1 VKELVKASGKN
12 VRKRDEALELVGKVD
27 TLIVAK
33 GHKLD
38 RFDVKDERPDD
49 DVLAEHLLGRTGNM
63 RAPALLVG
71 NVMLVGFNA
80 DVYTEVFEG

>member
-1 VKELVKASGKN
+1 MKELVKASGKN
-12 VRKRDEALELVGKVD
+12 VRKRDEALELVDKVD
-27 TLIVAK
+27 SLVVAK
-33 GHKLD
+33 GRKLD
-38 RFDVKDERPDD
+38 RFDVKNERPDD
-49 DVLAEHLLGRTGNM
+49 NVLAEHLLGRTGNM